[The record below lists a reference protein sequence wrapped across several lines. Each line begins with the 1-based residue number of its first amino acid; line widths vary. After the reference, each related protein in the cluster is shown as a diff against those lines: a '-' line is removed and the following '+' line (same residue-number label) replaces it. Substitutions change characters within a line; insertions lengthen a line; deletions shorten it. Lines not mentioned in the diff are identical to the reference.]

1 MSDELLNR
9 SDDPVVNNAY
19 DALKNTAD
27 KVMQGLEKVRDH
39 KEINCR
45 RWIWELVQNAKDV
58 RNRFGQVSVKITRY
72 PDRLV
77 FAHNGDP
84 FHTWNVTALI
94 NQVSAKPSDS
104 VDLEITGKY
113 GTGFISTH
121 LLNTRITVK
130 GVVQRQGRPAKRMT
144 LLLDRAGTRSEDLI
158 PKIKAAQRLVEHI
171 DEDASFSDIE
181 DYEGRRSEAHFDTEF
196 IYPLE
201 DEEAQDTV
209 RFGLADLTNT
219 LPHTLGNLGKI
230 KRLVV
235 DDQVEGQL
243 LEYHCEVVEDN
254 GAVRKLKMT
263 GGQGEPVYFISYRSG
278 DITLT
283 VEVDGLG
290 APKLKPN
297 FGDQPTLY
305 RDFPLIGTERFHFPF
320 ILNSSSFY
328 PKEERNGIFLN
339 DEKSAQVSKNRD
351 VLARAM
357 NTAIEFG
364 TWLVENGAKDLY
376 VIAYSRLPE
385 DDLKEGAKQWYRDQ
399 QRAWRAKLLEL
410 PLVECANGTT
420 TRLKEAVIPK
430 HGNARDA
437 QEAFW
442 ELHAALVGYG
452 KVPRKD
458 LLHHWLRAIGPMD
471 ESSSWDQGVDLIQ
484 GLEDLFKLVHE
495 KGSLSNLV
503 LDDIAG
509 GPSPSALR
517 WLERLFRFAYEQK
530 EGELLD
536 KYAVVP
542 DQHGDFHRLNE
553 LYLEDPVARIPDA
566 ILDVLKKLGVDWRT
580 ELIHRGLD
588 LGATSHKR
596 WGLADA
602 SKRMAELLGDGRI
615 ENGIAKSFLA
625 RTDALDVLFE
635 LLSIV
640 PPNGRQG
647 FRVELF
653 QNAKRL
659 WQRQDALR
667 ETPDCAEFNFEPAIR
682 LLLER
687 MHGLL
692 TELESLEALARAM
705 VASIDQA
712 TIWLDKHLRL
722 LDTSSLHRPYLD
734 KGNIVPNRYGYF
746 IGYADLYNYGSED
759 TPLDAGLINI
769 LHELDPSQDWNA
781 ELIGDGIGI
790 AAQKSRIM
798 LQLGKAIDE
807 QVSKIWGQ
815 AAVTPALLQSRQV
828 TLVLLI
834 DWCND
839 HDGDAIKYLP
849 SFMQIKDKLSFD
861 LIIKP
866 NLANGVI
873 GLLGDKRYGEV
884 LNTIH
889 RKGLNADKVNELLEI
904 TGALGT
910 LDTVISKAKEML
922 EEKQDFEYKKELGE
936 RMEQLL
942 KEALDSE
949 GFNTSV
955 QGIGD
960 YDISVTNPANGK
972 SFYIELKS
980 TAQGSTDALKLAP
993 SQAREWKTDV
1003 MNRALCLIERS
1014 KTKEPV
1020 TVAYVKEHLLTRT
1033 GLAHDLA
1040 MGNVAY
1046 AKFEEVQEGE
1056 ELDIQLLGAVRVK
1069 LGRTAYLEGAGNYE
1083 QLIHAIRHALA

>member
-9 SDDPVVNNAY
+9 SDDPAENNAY

-27 KVMQGLEKVRDH
+27 KVMQGLDKVRDH

-58 RNRFGQVSVKITRY
+58 RNRFGQVSVRITRF

-121 LLNTRITVK
+121 LLNTRITVN
-130 GVVQRQGRPAKRMT
+130 GVVQRQGRPAKRMS
-144 LLLDRAGTRSEDLI
+144 LLLDRGGTRSEDLI
-158 PKIKAAQRLVEHI
+158 PKIKAAQRLVERI
-171 DEDASFSDIE
+171 DEDASFTDIE
-181 DYEGRRSEAHFDTEF
+181 DYEGQRTETDFDTEF

-201 DEEAQDTV
+201 DEDARESV
-209 RFGLADLTNT
+209 RVGLADLTNT

-235 DDQVEGQL
+235 DDQVEGQV

-263 GGQGEPVYFISYRSG
+263 GGQGEPVYFISYRSE

-283 VEVDGLG
+283 VEVDGLDE
-290 APKLKPN
+290 PRLKAN
-297 FGDQPTLY
+297 FGEQPTLY
-305 RDFPLIGTERFHFPF
+305 RDFPLIGTEKFHFPF

-339 DEKSAQVSKNRD
+339 DEKSAQVLKNRD

-357 NTAIEFG
+357 NTALEFG
-364 TWLVENGAKDLY
+364 KWLVENGAKDRY

-399 QRAWRAKLLEL
+399 QRAWRNALLEL
-410 PLVECANGTT
+410 PLMECANGAMVH
-420 TRLKEAVIPK
+420 LKEAVIPK
-430 HGNARDA
+430 HGNARDV

-442 ELHAALVGYG
+442 ELHAPIVGYG

-458 LLHHWLRAIGPMD
+458 LLTQWLRAIGPMD
-471 ESSSWDQGVDLIQ
+471 ESTSWDQGIDLIQ

-495 KGSLSNLV
+495 KETLTNLV
-503 LDDIAG
+503 LDSVAG
-509 GPSPSALR
+509 GSSPSALR
-517 WLERLFRFAYEQK
+517 WLEQLFRFAFEQK

-542 DQHGDFHRLNE
+542 DQYGTFHKLNE
-553 LYLEDPVARIPDA
+553 LCLEDPVARIPDP
-566 ILDVLKKLGVDWRT
+566 ILDVLNELGVDWRT
-580 ELIHRGLD
+580 QLIHRGLD
-588 LGATSHKR
+588 LGPTSHKR
-596 WGLADA
+596 WGLTDA
-602 SKRMAELLGDGRI
+602 SKRMAELLGDGRV
-615 ENGIAKSFLA
+615 ENGAAKTFLA
-625 RTDALDVLFE
+625 RPDALDVLFE
-635 LLSIV
+635 LLCVV

-653 QNAKRL
+653 HNSKRL
-659 WQRQDALR
+659 YQREEQLR
-667 ETPDCAEFNFEPAIR
+667 DTEDCAEFNFVPAAR
-682 LLLER
+682 LLLEV
-687 MHGLL
+687 MHERL
-692 TELESLEALARAM
+692 TALGSLNALAEFMA
-705 VASIDQA
+705 ASGDA
-712 TIWLDKHLRL
+712 CVLWLDKHLRL
-722 LDTSSLHRPYLD
+722 LHGSSEYRHFLE
-734 KGNIVPNRYGYF
+734 KGNIVPNRHGQLKGYT
-746 IGYADLYNYGSED
+746 DLYNYGSED
-759 TPLDAGLINI
+759 SPLDADLIDI
-769 LHELDPSQDWNA
+769 LHYLDPSQDWKE

-790 AAQKSRIM
+790 AAQESRIM
-798 LQLGKAIDE
+798 LQLGKAIDD
-807 QVSKIWGQ
+807 QVSKLWGQ
-815 AAVTPALLQSRQV
+815 AATSPQLLQSQQP
-828 TLVLLI
+828 TLVTLI
-834 DWCND
+834 DWCNA
-839 HDGDAIKYLP
+839 HEGDAMKYLP

-866 NLANGVI
+866 NLSNGVI

-889 RKGLNADKVNELLEI
+889 SKGLDADKVNELLEI
-904 TGALGT
+904 TGALGS
-910 LDTVISKAKEML
+910 LDNVISKAKEML

-949 GFNTSV
+949 GFSTAV
-955 QGIGD
+955 QGVGD
-960 YDISVTNPANGK
+960 YDISVTNPANNK

-993 SQAREWKTDV
+993 SQAQEWETDV
-1003 MNRALCLIERS
+1003 MNRALCLIDRS
-1014 KTKEPV
+1014 DSKEPV
-1020 TVAYVKEHLLTRT
+1020 TIAYVKEHLLTRT
-1033 GLAHDLA
+1033 GLAKDLA
-1040 MGNVAY
+1040 KGNVAY
-1046 AKFEEVQEGE
+1046 AKFEEVQVGQ
-1056 ELDIQLLGAVRVK
+1056 ELDIQLMSAVRVK
-1069 LGRTAYLEGAGNYE
+1069 LGRSAYLQGAGNYE
-1083 QLIHAIRHALA
+1083 QLINAIRHALA